1 MKLISILLFSLI
13 LFGCKSTKNEPLAP
27 VNIDYN
33 QKFEELLGQFKADG
47 NSVSYEEMWHVYL
60 KSDQIQNSAVKQD
73 DYLDILNQ
81 LESGQKNCDEIDWL
95 FITSQNFWSIKP
107 HISAATC
114 YEMIGD
120 GLKSNYH
127 NSAVEFLLTGILSS
141 GDGTNYYSA
150 YEVATWG
157 DASDFIELTDYEVV

>member
-81 LESGQKNCDEIDWL
+81 LDNYAKIEYTYGRTNGDFGGDDAGTDQGV
-95 FITSQNFWSIKP
+95 SQ
-107 HISAATC
+107 
-114 YEMIGD
+114 
-120 GLKSNYH
+120 
-127 NSAVEFLLTGILSS
+127 
-141 GDGTNYYSA
+141 
-150 YEVATWG
+150 
-157 DASDFIELTDYEVV
+157 